1 MAVADGKHIDLKPLS
16 SRCFLRQQTL
26 LHFVS
31 LNSDELMGTSDIS
44 LELTLQTTII
54 PSRGG
59 GGGIALV
66 QGCFILQKP
75 GYQADTGVWASS
87 RPRYA
92 FAFITRSSLSGSLY
106 NWFSRTGRWNKID
119 K

>member
-59 GGGIALV
+59 GGDSISPRVLHTTE
-66 QGCFILQKP
+66 
-75 GYQADTGVWASS
+75 TGLPS
-87 RPRYA
+87 
-92 FAFITRSSLSGSLY
+92 
-106 NWFSRTGRWNKID
+106 
-119 K
+119 